1 MPTLDRAN
9 QSYTSK
15 GIRWQNHLVIKR
27 PDLDYNVSNWL
38 SCTIGAVALC
48 SRHNHLTLIMGGCSV
63 DCRFPPK
70 VLIQHPLSLTKAV
83 YQLDFEQG
91 PVSPTGT
98 SLFLCHSTLTPQQFT
113 IIGEVHDVIPLD
125 LGVWGWCCTCVGC
138 LLTVAIDHVSGVA
151 RTSVWR
157 LVWPHNLCQSPH
169 YFKGDSILWWDSWP
183 LS

>member
-1 MPTLDRAN
+1 MAGWLYTWDLLWLRNLNCPIGQWYPT
-9 QSYTSK
+9 
-15 GIRWQNHLVIKR
+15 
-27 PDLDYNVSNWL
+27 
-38 SCTIGAVALC
+38 
-48 SRHNHLTLIMGGCSV
+48 
-63 DCRFPPK
+63 
-70 VLIQHPLSLTKAV
+70 VLMRHPLSLTKAV

-183 LS
+183 LSQSGNVLSPVFLLFWSSAVSL